1 MDIFANAVAASMASL
16 SAPAF
21 GPWPWAMPFLPP
33 PFPPNG
39 FKQISNQFLASLVLF
54 FTSDGTEHIARAL
67 PSFVL
72 NNAQDKPFPAI
83 DCAHSLKTFT
93 SIPSP
98 RLTTRKFS
106 LLEVASSHMTE
117 SCSMALAAA
126 SAPARLW
133 NQHSASDDSALPHHD
148 LLTSPPPAMA
158 AVAAASPQTAGMF
171 KEKASSYRGITRR
184 KRRWEAHVWR

>member
-106 LLEVASSHMTE
+106 LWEVASSHMTE

-126 SAPARLW
+126 SAEAFFFSSKYRLFSRPI
-133 NQHSASDDSALPHHD
+133 NSLKFSRKANGIAFSVSSIKPFNKANCEASLPK
-148 LLTSPPPAMA
+148 SEIC
-158 AVAAASPQTAGMF
+158 AVASI
-171 KEKASSYRGITRR
+171 KAENSL
-184 KRRWEAHVWR
+184 AF